1 MMMTHTHSHTRHVN
15 PRFIQEGYHMTTLC
29 NCTFET
35 RVEGIAGEESENVG
49 LTGKSRIG
57 AVVVHERLEA
67 GGTTD
72 GLS

>member
-1 MMMTHTHSHTRHVN
+1 
-15 PRFIQEGYHMTTLC
+15 MTTLC